1 MNTIFRFIFTIACL
15 LTTLVANAYKI
26 IGYRTLGTGS
36 GTITATYNSSP
47 VVTFE
52 QGGDITDI
60 PSNSNVTLTITP
72 NEGYY
77 LEKLEYEYVMD
88 LGIAQTRRRTEI
100 SIRTM
105 EEIAIHSDYAIA
117 HYGGN
122 YSFAMPASDIIIYA
136 TFQPCTS
143 ISDFTLTLDGDAASK
158 VYDGYSHTLT
168 LKNGG
173 TTLVRGQDYTISP
186 ETYSWTDVFSSTPTL
201 TGIGK
206 YKSTKSDVTLSIT
219 QQPLTITAQAQTI
232 TYGSSIQTG
241 ISKVTVTGLV
251 TDDALT
257 SITLTP
263 STSEVTDAGTIT
275 PSAATTTKGIGN
287 YAATYHTGLLIIN
300 PENLSAIDLSNEV
313 LDITLDNEYF
323 NYSAGNP
330 QKATVTSITY
340 QGTLLEHG
348 ASYTYDYA
356 KLGEYTGSIGSGDEA
371 NPEHPVDYIAP
382 DIYTIVI
389 TFCGNYTGTKRINYQ
404 IRPEITLNDVNG
416 HRWRTFYEPLYNME
430 VVTDKFEACTV
441 GSITINSVTSGSREV
456 IKAGTPMLLY
466 RKTGTAAGIYPP
478 LIKKNDS
485 RLNSW
490 SGVSSQYICNVNG
503 DGTPIAWDLDSDGNI
518 TGGAT
523 KIMILVDDKFVR
535 TKSGTLAAGK
545 CYLDVSSYSS
555 LAREFFIDDEGE
567 ITEIEEVEAKKEEDE
582 YYDLSGRRV
591 LNPTRGIYII
601 NGQKVIIK

>member
-219 QQPLTITAQAQTI
+219 QKPLTITAQAQTI

-241 ISKVTVTGLV
+241 ISYVNVSDLV
-251 TDDALT
+251 TNDALT

-263 STSEVTDAGTIT
+263 STSQVTTTGTIT
-275 PSAATTTKGIGN
+275 PSGATTTKGISN
-287 YAATYHTGLLIIN
+287 YAVTYNTGALTIQ
-300 PENLSAIDLSNEV
+300 AYDLSGIASVTFTQDYYNYDGS
-313 LDITLDNEYF
+313 LHQPSIDNTDGSNMKVY
-323 NYSAGNP
+323 YGN
-330 QKATVTSITY
+330 TRLT
-340 QGTLLEHG
+340 QGSDFTT
-348 ASYTYDYA
+348 SYTTTPGIYTNATDY
-356 KLGEYTGSIGSGDEA
+356 TT
-371 NPEHPVDYIAP
+371 P
-382 DIYTIVI
+382 DIYTIDI
-389 TFCGNYTGTKRINYQ
+389 TFTGNYTGTKTATYQ
-404 IRPEITLNDVNG
+404 IRPKLQLKDDEPYRWEAYYNTEAYNMKVPTGVQAWVVNG
-416 HRWRTFYEPLYNME
+416 FNTTAVELTE
-430 VVTDKFEACTV
+430 K
-441 GSITINSVTSGSREV
+441 EV
-456 IKAGTPMLLY
+456 IKTQTPMLLF
-466 RKTGTAAGIYPP
+466 RAGSTKTFYPELTAE
-478 LIKKNDS
+478 
-485 RLNSW
+485 
-490 SGVSSQYICNVNG
+490 
-503 DGTPIAWDLDSDGNI
+503 TPTW
-518 TGGAT
+518 TGGSYLKYCDSSWYLTGDPKIQDGRT
-523 KIMILVDDKFVR
+523 KICILVRDNFVR
-535 TKSGTLAAGK
+535 TVSGTLAAGK
-545 CYLDVSSYSS
+545 CYLDLSDTSYFGAPLRLDITPTS
-555 LAREFFIDDEGE
+555 IDTPEK
-567 ITEIEEVEAKKEEDE
+567 TLN
-582 YYDLSGRRV
+582 DLNNGKWYTLDGRQIQGV
-591 LNPTRGIYII
+591 PTQKGIYIV
-601 NGQKVIIK
+601 NGKKIIIK

>member
-122 YSFAMPASDIIIYA
+122 YSFAMPASDIFIYA

-219 QQPLTITAQAQTI
+219 QKPLTITAQAQTI
-232 TYGSSIQTG
+232 TYGSNIQTG

-300 PENLSAIDLSNEV
+300 PKNLSAIDLSNEV

-356 KLGEYTGSIGSGDEA
+356 KLGEYTGSIGSGNEA
-371 NPEHPVDYIAP
+371 NPEHPVDYIAS

-490 SGVSSQYICNVNG
+490 SGVSSQYQCKVNEN
-503 DGTPIAWDLDSDGNI
+503 GTPIAWDLDSDD
-518 TGGAT
+518 

-545 CYLDVSSYSS
+545 CYLDVPSYFS

-591 LNPTRGIYII
+591 LYPTKGIYIM
-601 NGQKVIIK
+601 NGKKVIIK

>member
-72 NEGYY
+72 TNDSY
-77 LEKLEYEYVMD
+77 LEKIEYEYVID
-88 LGIAQTRRRTEI
+88 LGESQARRRTELKI
-100 SIRTM
+100 GTIK
-105 EEIAIHSDYAIA
+105 EITINSSYAIA

-122 YSFAMPASDIIIYA
+122 YSFAMPASDIVIYA

-168 LKNGG
+168 LKNGE

-186 ETYSWTDVFSSTPTL
+186 ETYSWTNVFSSTPTL

-206 YKSTKSDVTLSIT
+206 YKGTKSNVTLSIT
-219 QQPLTITAQAQTI
+219 QKPLTITAQAQTI
-232 TYGSSIQTG
+232 IYGSSIQTG
-241 ISKVTVTGLV
+241 ISKVDVTGLV
-251 TDDALT
+251 TNDALT

-263 STSEVTDAGTIT
+263 STSEVTNSGTIT

-287 YAATYHTGLLIIN
+287 YDVTYNTGLLIIN
-300 PENLSAIDLSNEV
+300 PENLSAIDLSHEI
-313 LDITLDNEYF
+313 LDITLSNTYF
-323 NYSAGNP
+323 NYSAGNE
-330 QKATVTSITY
+330 QKATVESIY
-340 QGTLLEHG
+340 YHGTLLASG
-348 ASYTYDYA
+348 TSYTYDYA
-356 KLGEYTGSIGSGDEA
+356 KLGEYTGVIGTGSEVE
-371 NPEHPVDYIAP
+371 PQYPVDYITP

-389 TFCGNYTGTKRINYQ
+389 TFCGNYTGTKTVEYQ
-404 IRPEITLNDVNG
+404 IRPEITLNNVNG
-416 HRWRTFYEPLYNME
+416 YRWRTFYEPLYNME

-441 GSITINSVTSGSREV
+441 NDITTNSVTSGNRAV
-456 IKAGTPMLLY
+456 IKAGTPMLLF
-466 RKTGTAAGIYPP
+466 RKTGTASGIYPA
-478 LIKKNDS
+478 LIKKTDS
-485 RLNSW
+485 RLEAAYW
-490 SGVSSQYICNVNG
+490 TGVSDKYKCKVDDNG
-503 DGTPIAWDLDSDGNI
+503 VPIAWDLSANDN
-518 TGGAT
+518 
-523 KIMILVDDKFVR
+523 IMILVDDKFVR
-535 TKSGTLAAGK
+535 SKSGTLAAGK
-545 CYLDVSSYSS
+545 CYLGVSDYSS
-555 LAREFFIDDEGE
+555 LAREFYIDEEYETTD
-567 ITEIEEVEAKKEEDE
+567 IEEVDAQMEEDE

-591 LNPTRGIYII
+591 LNPTRGIYIM
-601 NGQKVIIK
+601 NGKKIIIK